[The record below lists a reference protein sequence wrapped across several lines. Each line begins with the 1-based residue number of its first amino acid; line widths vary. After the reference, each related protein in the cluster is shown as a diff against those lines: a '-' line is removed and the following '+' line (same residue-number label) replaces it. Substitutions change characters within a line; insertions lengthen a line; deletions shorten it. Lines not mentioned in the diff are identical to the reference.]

1 MIFRD
6 AGRLSHLSDEAAAP
20 RKTRTAEKSAPYWGL
35 TGFAIA
41 GMGSKTDQALNA
53 VRDICSG
60 MCVRIRLKLKTR

>member
-35 TGFAIA
+35 TGFAHRWDGA
-41 GMGSKTDQALNA
+41 ENRPGA
-53 VRDICSG
+53 
-60 MCVRIRLKLKTR
+60 